1 MLHALSLRG
10 RSGAFGPRVRAAVIS
25 FGARRCA
32 PTSPPVLEGPAAWE
46 ADETLRRAVEIR
58 DGVVQNPTILAFQ
71 GRAAEYPHLAAG

>member
-1 MLHALSLRG
+1 M
-10 RSGAFGPRVRAAVIS
+10 
-25 FGARRCA
+25 
-32 PTSPPVLEGPAAWE
+32 LEGPAAWE